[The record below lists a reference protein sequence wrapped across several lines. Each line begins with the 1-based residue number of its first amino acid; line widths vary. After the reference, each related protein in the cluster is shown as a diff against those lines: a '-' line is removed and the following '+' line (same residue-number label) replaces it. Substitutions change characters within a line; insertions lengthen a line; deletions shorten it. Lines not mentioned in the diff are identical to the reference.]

1 MQWHSAMKRTPLLLL
16 LLPLGCDHL
25 KKKPTGQM
33 VAGTEAPLTE
43 SKAFRDTVSEVA
55 WVEGMRGMRVRGYGL
70 VVGLGKR
77 GSSECPPEIRRRLLQ
92 DMYKMERFSAVGK
105 DALPVT
111 PEQIIDDLD
120 TAVVI
125 VEGEIPPAAAAGA
138 HFDLTVRALPG
149 TQTSSIEG
157 GRLYDCDLRIQRELT
172 TGSIEGQ
179 ILAVGAG
186 PVFVNPWAKDESS
199 PTRADPRVGEILG
212 GGTVKEARRVRLVL
226 EHPSY
231 RTAVSIG
238 DAINT
243 RFPNRVKI
251 ADAQSP
257 GFVKLSIPPEY
268 ADTPGHFLDVVRH
281 LYIRTTPGFLDRR
294 AAELTEEFAKAD
306 APHTDIVLALEGIGR
321 PVVPL
326 LQKLYGD
333 PRINVSFYAGLT
345 GLALEDR
352 GAVGPVAACAQ
363 NARSPH
369 RVAAVQGLARAKRLY
384 QASAALREL
393 LKDSDPRIRV
403 QAYEGL
409 MERGDDLVVS
419 ARLGG
424 DNLSLD
430 VVQVPGPNL
439 IYAKR
444 THERRI
450 ALIGE
455 EIACLPPLFF
465 ADQEGLITISA
476 EQDADRL
483 TLLRK
488 TQFSDRV
495 SPPIRA
501 SFNVAELVHMLSDVP
516 KIEDGQLVS
525 GLNVPYSL
533 VVKALADLCRSKAVN
548 ADFVLEQMTVAEIFG
563 PVRPVGRAES
573 DL

>member
-1 MQWHSAMKRTPLLLL
+1 
-16 LLPLGCDHL
+16 
-25 KKKPTGQM
+25 
-33 VAGTEAPLTE
+33 
-43 SKAFRDTVSEVA
+43 
-55 WVEGMRGMRVRGYGL
+55 
-70 VVGLGKR
+70 
-77 GSSECPPEIRRRLLQ
+77 
-92 DMYKMERFSAVGK
+92 
-105 DALPVT
+105 
-111 PEQIIDDLD
+111 
-120 TAVVI
+120 
-125 VEGEIPPAAAAGA
+125 
-138 HFDLTVRALPG
+138 
-149 TQTSSIEG
+149 
-157 GRLYDCDLRIQRELT
+157 
-172 TGSIEGQ
+172 
-179 ILAVGAG
+179 
-186 PVFVNPWAKDESS
+186 
-199 PTRADPRVGEILG
+199 
-212 GGTVKEARRVRLVL
+212 
-226 EHPSY
+226 
-231 RTAVSIG
+231 
-238 DAINT
+238 
-243 RFPNRVKI
+243 
-251 ADAQSP
+251 
-257 GFVKLSIPPEY
+257 
-268 ADTPGHFLDVVRH
+268 
-281 LYIRTTPGFLDRR
+281 
-294 AAELTEEFAKAD
+294 
-306 APHTDIVLALEGIGR
+306 
-321 PVVPL
+321 
-326 LQKLYGD
+326 
-333 PRINVSFYAGLT
+333 
-345 GLALEDR
+345 
-352 GAVGPVAACAQ
+352 
-363 NARSPH
+363 
-369 RVAAVQGLARAKRLY
+369 
-384 QASAALREL
+384 
-393 LKDSDPRIRV
+393 V